1 MFMLS
6 GAINVFDPVDLLI
19 TDASNLVR
27 AHDASGDIVVVGVDE
42 YTGVNGFAGSIPDHK
57 AYGLIEALLN
67 AGIKKVVISAPV
79 QSTSQEYTKALD
91 DLLQANS
98 DRVFLAKFWP
108 IENEPGA
115 LNPAT
120 LINSDT
126 PVHYEKTIRY
136 WGGVEKVTYTI
147 SRDGLNFVSAES
159 VLTDQLGKPGQ
170 TFPIDYAIDITTIPY
185 VEFTQS
191 DPTTLSTQL
200 ADKLVIAGFENSGN
214 TGTVRVISKKG
225 QYSKPTITALAAE
238 TLHQGRPYELSPY
251 WIILLLLPFL
261 YAINKSKNL
270 LRQLAM
276 IAGALIMVLSVK
288 LLLDHAHI
296 IMSVGHAIMMVVCT
310 APFSIYGALKAKSSE
325 KNAAHP
331 VSGLPA
337 LHQLSYAEKDARP
350 LIVAHI
356 VEFEEWMGLL
366 APADRKNL
374 SERIAALATS
384 DGQVWHGENGHFYWF
399 LPHTPVEQL
408 SGHLEGLNLILR
420 NGFSAGNLP
429 VSLTG
434 IFGVD
439 LRADTN
445 MSDRIIG
452 ANLSAKRAAANNL
465 NWLIYEAGDKS
476 ETEWTITKQRE
487 LDIAIE
493 AGQISAAL
501 QPKVNIKSGEI
512 IGFEALARWTHPQ
525 RGQIRPDEFI
535 EAAEEG
541 GCIEAL
547 TVAVVHS
554 AFKSFRYAL
563 QQNPDL
569 TIAINITPSLLSN
582 PGFCELV
589 SSLLAYHDIEPT
601 SLVLE
606 ITESNAFANDE
617 TCISSMHKLVSSG
630 VTLSIDDYGTG
641 NSTLEYMRNIPAGE
655 LKIDRTF
662 ISQLMTSEEDK
673 MLIRSTINLAHKL
686 NMVVVAEGIEDK
698 ATLEELADLGCDLAQ
713 GYLISRP
720 LSPDHFVQFIDEY
733 DAFPN
738 MLTAS

>member
-1 MFMLS
+1 MPGQDGLYGIPTVTAVATETLLSGKPKTLGILWSILLILPIAWFMLEKRNIPLQGLIS
-6 GAINVFDPVDLLI
+6 ALSIIGLLI
-19 TDASNLVR
+19 LKTLLASHAIILPV
-27 AHDASGDIVVVGVDE
+27 AHAMAMVVTVLP
-42 YTGVNGFAGSIPDHK
+42 FAI
-57 AYGLIEALLN
+57 YR
-67 AGIKKVVISAPV
+67 SA
-79 QSTSQEYTKALD
+79 K
-91 DLLQANS
+91 ANS
-98 DRVFLAKFWP
+98 
-108 IENEPGA
+108 
-115 LNPAT
+115 
-120 LINSDT
+120 
-126 PVHYEKTIRY
+126 
-136 WGGVEKVTYTI
+136 
-147 SRDGLNFVSAES
+147 
-159 VLTDQLGKPGQ
+159 
-170 TFPIDYAIDITTIPY
+170 
-185 VEFTQS
+185 
-191 DPTTLSTQL
+191 
-200 ADKLVIAGFENSGN
+200 
-214 TGTVRVISKKG
+214 
-225 QYSKPTITALAAE
+225 AA
-238 TLHQGRPYELSPY
+238 
-251 WIILLLLPFL
+251 
-261 YAINKSKNL
+261 KNL
-270 LRQLAM
+270 L
-276 IAGALIMVLSVK
+276 
-288 LLLDHAHI
+288 
-296 IMSVGHAIMMVVCT
+296 
-310 APFSIYGALKAKSSE
+310 
-325 KNAAHP
+325 HP

-337 LHQLSYAEKDARP
+337 LNQLSYAENDARP

-563 QQNPDL
+563 QKNPAL
-569 TIAINITPSLLSN
+569 TVAINITPSLLSN

-601 SLVLE
+601 NLVLE
-606 ITESNAFANDE
+606 ITESNAFTNDE

-698 ATLEELADLGCDLAQ
+698 ATLESLAYLGCDLAQ

-720 LSPDHFVQFIDEY
+720 LSPGHFVQFIDEY
-733 DAFPN
+733 EAFPN